1 MAILTT
7 APVRKRV
14 LDLTGPEG
22 NAYWL
27 LGFVSANGKHLGYD
41 KQKIEEIQNEMR
53 EKDYDHLVKV
63 FDKYFGEIVDVV
75 LPEVMQKANVT

>member
-1 MAILTT
+1 MAILTK
-7 APVRKRV
+7 APIRKKV

-27 LGFVSANGKHLGYD
+27 LGFVSANGKHLDYD

-53 EKDYDHLVKV
+53 EKDYNHLVKV
-63 FDKYFGEIVDVV
+63 FDKYFGEIVDVI
-75 LPEVMQKANVT
+75 LPEAMQKYS